1 MKAIVYTLSA
11 MILVLGTVLVMH
23 MIQSHTLELECT
35 NIDGVTV
42 IEKDRIV
49 CVDKGSLV
57 ELIN

>member
-11 MILVLGTVLVMH
+11 MILVLSTILVMH
-23 MIQSHTLELECT
+23 IIQSHTLELECT

>member
-49 CVDKGSLV
+49 CVDRGSLV